1 MVHHTAQRVDEGE
14 RLAGRA
20 NGQAQSGRAVG
31 GIGKKGGGVWRWLLL

>member
-31 GIGKKGGGVWRWLLL
+31 GGRRVWRWLLL